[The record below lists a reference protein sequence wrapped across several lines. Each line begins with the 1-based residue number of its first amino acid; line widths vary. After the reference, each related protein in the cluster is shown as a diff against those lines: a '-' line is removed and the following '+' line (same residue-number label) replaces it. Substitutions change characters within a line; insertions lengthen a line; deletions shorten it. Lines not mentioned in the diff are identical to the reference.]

1 MLKRRILIH
10 MLIAVSILLGLASCK
25 SRADRAYQPKIN
37 PEFLELSKEE
47 LFERGDELFEKEKWT
62 KAREYFTYV
71 YENFPNDPLSSR
83 SLLRIADT
91 YFNQGGDVNLVE
103 AQYKYRDF
111 INRFPT
117 NDRADYAMLQIANV
131 AYEQMEKPD
140 RDQTKTFEAIQKYR
154 EMLQLYPGSPH
165 RAQAEAR
172 LREATD
178 NLAEHERLVA
188 TFYLKRKDFE
198 AALPRLETVLERYP
212 NFSKMDVV
220 FYQMGVAL
228 SGLGREGEARLY
240 FERVLAEY
248 PESKIAAAAREEITK
263 IEG

>member
-1 MLKRRILIH
+1 
-10 MLIAVSILLGLASCK
+10 
-25 SRADRAYQPKIN
+25 
-37 PEFLELSKEE
+37 
-47 LFERGDELFEKEKWT
+47 
-62 KAREYFTYV
+62 
-71 YENFPNDPLSSR
+71 
-83 SLLRIADT
+83 
-91 YFNQGGDVNLVE
+91 
-103 AQYKYRDF
+103 
-111 INRFPT
+111 
-117 NDRADYAMLQIANV
+117 
-131 AYEQMEKPD
+131 MEKPD
-140 RDQTKTFEAIQKYR
+140 RDQTKTYEAIQKFR

-165 RAQAEAR
+165 RAQAEER
-172 LREATD
+172 LREAMD